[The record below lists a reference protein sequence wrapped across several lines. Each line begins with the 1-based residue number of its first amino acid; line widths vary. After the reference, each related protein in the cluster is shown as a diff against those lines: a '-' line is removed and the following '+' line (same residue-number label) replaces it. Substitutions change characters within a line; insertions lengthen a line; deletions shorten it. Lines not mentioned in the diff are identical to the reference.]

1 MRKISIEPFAKQLI
15 DDMYKN
21 YDYTIEDFS
30 LIKGISVPWGLS
42 KILQNGT
49 KINILFLSYDDDVLN
64 INSDSNIYDIIDVKK
79 EKIVKIILIGEDID
93 DSEVRSK
100 LNYLNDFKG
109 IENNSII
116 IDLIHS
122 TIQISDSSIEEI
134 AKQINSIVS
143 VNSRAKQ
150 NKINSVATYTLIGIN
165 IFMFIISVILNGG
178 NPIDINNYVLVML
191 GAKYNTAIIQGQWF
205 RLLTCTFLHGGLLHI
220 AANMYSLYSVGPLVE
235 SLYGKYKYIF
245 MYLIAGIVSSLFS
258 FLFST
263 GISIG
268 ASGSIFGLLGIILVF
283 ALKKKKTLGRKFL
296 MNVSSVI
303 AVNLL
308 IGFSLPGIDNFAHL
322 GGLFAGIFLAL
333 IIRTSENTNRDG

>member
-1 MRKISIEPFAKQLI
+1 MKKISIEPFAKQLI

-30 LIKGISVPWGLS
+30 LVKGINVPWGLS

-49 KINILFLSYDDDVLN
+49 KINILFLSHNDDVLN
-64 INSDSNIYDIIDVKK
+64 INSDSNIYDVIDIEK
-79 EKIVKIILIGEDID
+79 EKIIEIILIGEDID
-93 DSEVRSK
+93 NSEVRSK
-100 LNYLNDFKG
+100 LNYLSDFKG
-109 IENNSII
+109 IEISSII

-122 TIQISDSSIEEI
+122 TIQISDSNVEEI

-150 NKINSVATYTLIGIN
+150 NKINSYATYTLIGIN
-165 IFMFIISVILNGG
+165 VFMFIISIILNGG
-178 NPIDINNYVLVML
+178 NIIDINNYVLVML

-205 RLLTCTFLHGGLLHI
+205 RLLTCTFLHGGLVHI
-220 AANMYSLYSVGPLVE
+220 AANMYSLYSIGPLVE

-245 MYLIAGIVSSLFS
+245 MYLTAGIVSSLFS

-263 GISIG
+263 SISIG
-268 ASGSIFGLLGIILVF
+268 ASGSIFGLLGIVLVF
-283 ALKKKKTLGRKFL
+283 ALKNKKSLGKKFL
-296 MNVSSVI
+296 MDVSSVI
-303 AVNLL
+303 VVNLL

-322 GGLFAGIFLAL
+322 GGLITGIFLAL
-333 IIRTSENTNRDG
+333 IIKTSVSNN